1 MSPSKALLLGLALLA
16 ASAASQAAEDAVAA
30 TTHEANAAQD
40 PWEKLN
46 RKTHRFNKVLD
57 RYVMKPVA
65 RGYLRG
71 VPRPVRQGVTN
82 VFDNLQEPVTSLN
95 LLAQGRPRESGRS
108 LLRFFVNS
116 VIGVAGV
123 FDVASA
129 GGAPEYRADF
139 GQTFARWGWR
149 RSRYLVL
156 PMFGS
161 SSVRDGLG
169 RLVNSRVSPI
179 NTVAVRA
186 GGAPVGIFYGITTR
200 ASALPNDA
208 FTEGAA
214 DDYILLRDVYF
225 QRRACQI
232 HDCTQ
237 EIPDYEAPEEL
248 GIPGS
253 DLAPER

>member
-1 MSPSKALLLGLALLA
+1 MSPSKALLALALLLA
-16 ASAASQAAEDAVAA
+16 SASAAHAVDDAIA
-30 TTHEANAAQD
+30 TTTHAANAALD

-46 RKTHRFNKVLD
+46 RRTHRFNKVLD
-57 RYVMKPVA
+57 RRLMKPVA
-65 RGYLRG
+65 RTYLKA
-71 VPRPVRQGVTN
+71 PRPLRQGVTN
-82 VFDNLQEPVTSLN
+82 VFDNLAEPVTSLN

-108 LLRFFVNS
+108 LLRFFLNS
-116 VIGVAGV
+116 TIGLAGI

-139 GQTFARWGWR
+139 GQTFAHWGWDS
-149 RSRYLVL
+149 SRYLVL
-156 PMFGS
+156 PVFGS
-161 SSVRDGLG
+161 SSVRDGVA
-169 RLVNSRVSPI
+169 RLVNSQVSPI
-179 NTVAVRA
+179 NTVATRA
-186 GGAPVGIFYGITTR
+186 GGPPVGILYGITTR
-200 ASALPNDA
+200 AAALPNDA

-237 EIPDYEAPEEL
+237 EIPDYAAPEEL

-253 DLAPER
+253 DVR